1 MTLQGQADDQ
11 PGIGWEHSTREALL
25 GELGSRLEPGVLL
38 TDEELFVSYETD
50 VLSRKGRAA
59 FVVRPRTT
67 QEVREILRWAYS
79 HRVPLVVQGA
89 NTGPVLG
96 STPDGSG
103 LQGVLSTR
111 AMTETLEVDP
121 ANATVRVSAGV
132 DLASLQEALAPHGLT
147 FPIDLGANPTI
158 GGMLAANTGGSR
170 LVRYGDVRR
179 RVLGLEVVLPNKEAD
194 VIDLMGALR
203 KDNHGPDLKQLFI
216 SSAGL
221 LGVVTAAVLDL
232 APLPKGKATAYLALE
247 GEAQALQCLRRFR
260 QESPEW
266 LSAYEL
272 LSRPALE
279 ALSRHK
285 PSHLAWPFPAGET
298 PTVAAL
304 VELSGSASD
313 EELSSRLAQL
323 IATCVGAGEALDGW
337 LGNPEAFWAL
347 RHLAIEAIS
356 KEGIL
361 QPFDVSVEI
370 SKLPE
375 LCQRAREEVHRA
387 DPSAK
392 CVDFGHFADGGVH
405 LIVVR
410 NVQPTEQQ
418 ESAVANAIYELVRSM
433 GGAFSAEH
441 NIGRENER
449 AWGKFSSPAYL
460 SLLRSVKQACD
471 PHGILGAIEV
481 PPPASG

>member
-1 MTLQGQADDQ
+1 MTLEGQAHEQ
-11 PGIGWEHSTREALL
+11 PGIYWAHSTRETLL
-25 GELGSRLEPGVLL
+25 VELGSRLEPGVLL
-38 TDEELFVSYETD
+38 TDEELLVSYETD
-50 VLSRKGRAA
+50 VLSRKGQAA
-59 FVVRPRTT
+59 FVARPRNT
-67 QEVREILRWAYS
+67 QEVREVLRWAYS
-79 HRVPLVVQGA
+79 YRVPLVVQGA

-121 ANATVRVSAGV
+121 DNATVKASAGV
-132 DLASLQEALAPHGLT
+132 TLAALQEALLPHGLS

-170 LVRYGDVRR
+170 LVRYGDVRK
-179 RVLGLEVVLPNKEAD
+179 RVLGLEVVLPNQEAD
-194 VIDLMGALR
+194 VIDLMAALR

-221 LGVVTAAVLDL
+221 LGVVTTAVLDL
-232 APLPKGKATAYLALE
+232 APLPQGKATAYLALE
-247 GEAQALQCLRRFR
+247 GETHALECLRRLR
-260 QESPEW
+260 RESPEW
-266 LSAYEL
+266 LSAFEL
-272 LSRPALE
+272 LSGPALD
-279 ALSRHK
+279 ALFRHK
-285 PSHLAWPFPAGET
+285 PSRLAWPFPVGA
-298 PTVAAL
+298 PPRMAAL

-313 EELSSRLAQL
+313 EELSSKLAQL
-323 IATCVGAGEALDGW
+323 IAACVSAGEALDGW
-337 LGNPEAFWAL
+337 LGDPEAFWAL

-356 KEGIL
+356 KEGTL

-370 SKLPE
+370 SRLPE
-375 LCQRAREEVHRA
+375 LCQRARAEVHRA

-410 NVQPTEQQ
+410 DQEPSEQQ
-418 ESAVANAIYELVRSM
+418 ASAVAEAVYGLVRSM

-441 NIGRENER
+441 NIGRENEK
-449 AWGKFSSPAYL
+449 AWASFCSPAYL
-460 SLLRSVKQACD
+460 SLLAAIKKVCD
-471 PHGILGAIEV
+471 PREILGAIKV
-481 PPPASG
+481 PAL